1 MCLERCDQCVGWRGG
16 HFRLASSMKTSQL
29 LQRLAYLGLGLVW
42 GALSGYLS
50 VYDLQQIGMFIWPA
64 LVFAGFALVLAA
76 MILGMSWRQFVIQ
89 LFLFLGI
96 YWAVIFSLP
105 SFALLMAGGAALVGV
120 SLSWGLPLKHG
131 YRILVWGVF
140 LQLIAGGMFDLFR
153 DQILSD
159 LQQFS
164 ESWLYQGR
172 EPVGGSARVLVFL
185 WQTIMMTAITLQLY
199 TERCYRQTLAAQEVA
214 SLDHDHP
221 SSP

>member
-1 MCLERCDQCVGWRGG
+1 
-16 HFRLASSMKTSQL
+16 MKTSQL
-29 LQRLAYLGLGLVW
+29 LQRLAYLALGVVW

-50 VYDLQQIGMFIWPA
+50 VYDLQQLGMFIWPA

-131 YRILVWGVF
+131 YRILVWGVI
-140 LQLIAGGMFDLFR
+140 LELIAGGMFDLFR
-153 DQILSD
+153 NQIISD
-159 LQQFS
+159 VQQFS

-172 EPVGGSARVLVFL
+172 EPVSGSARVLIL
-185 WQTIMMTAITLQLY
+185 IWQTIMITAITLQLHN
-199 TERCYRQTLAAQEVA
+199 ERRRRQALAVQSAAEGGA
-214 SLDHDHP
+214 STQ
-221 SSP
+221 